1 MDASDDKN
9 RGIAS
14 KYGVQGFPTLK
25 AHVGTGPAIDYNQ
38 ARDAKSMKQ
47 FLLSKLPS
55 YVTRLTN
62 DKLGPWLEKNAALP
76 RALVLSKQGTV
87 SPTVKRFSALMN
99 GHMAFGSP
107 KKSEV
112 KAMAKKHDSSTKD
125 GSVVIVY
132 PAGQIE
138 EYKVFS
144 GNTKSFKEVQT
155 WLYGFTPGLEMD
167 AAEQLAKLKDHSCY
181 VENCEKKGLCVILIK
196 GEDDDDYN
204 KVHTI
209 LKEIEETADDA
220 SLFAFSQITASEG
233 ENFQWLTS
241 IFGSLDTYYSNIMVL
256 APQKKRYAHYVGS
269 VTSPAIKGFI
279 SGILSGNTRT
289 AGIASA
295 ELPKLATDTE
305 FCKPIPNPKN
315 PKSQAKPNNGPRAP
329 PKSGPGGGSQFIV
342 TIDSTNYQQVLYGNN
357 QPLIVEFYAPWCGHC
372 KNLAPEF
379 AKAATNLKGM
389 VLFGAVNCDED
400 SNKPLCGQFQVQGF
414 PTLKVFPHGRERK
427 QKNGPKDYQG
437 ARTASGLER
446 AATDT
451 LLRVKIPTLENEADY
466 GEFLVNA
473 SPMAKVLLFTG
484 KKKAPTLL

>member
-1 MDASDDKN
+1 MLLTTKN

-14 KYGVQGFPTLK
+14 RYGVQGFPTLK

-112 KAMAKKHDSSTKD
+112 KAMAKKHESSTKD

-132 PAGQIE
+132 PAGQTE

-167 AAEQLAKLKDHSCY
+167 AAEALAKLKDHSCY
-181 VENCEKKGLCVILIK
+181 VQNCEKKGLCVILIK

-233 ENFQWLTS
+233 ENFQWLTT
-241 IFGSLDTYYSNIMVL
+241 IFGSLDTYYSNIVVL

-269 VTSPAIKGFI
+269 VSSAAIKGFI
-279 SGILSGNTRT
+279 SGILTGKTRT
-289 AGIASA
+289 AAIAGDIPS
-295 ELPKLATDTE
+295 LSTDTE
-305 FCKPIPNPKN
+305 HCKPPK
-315 PKSQAKPNNGPRAP
+315 PKPKAKKTPQQQPGGGSSKAPR
-329 PKSGPGGGSQFIV
+329 SGPGGGSQFIV
-342 TIDSTNYQQVLYGNN
+342 TIDSENWQQVLFGND

-414 PTLKVFPHGRERK
+414 PTLKIFPHGRERK

-437 ARTASGLER
+437 ARTAAALER
-446 AATDT
+446 AAADT
-451 LLRVKIPTLENEADY
+451 LLAVKVPSMKESSDLE
-466 GEFLVNA
+466 EFMKDQSSAVR
-473 SPMAKVLLFTG
+473 VLLFSS
-484 KKKAPTLL
+484 KKKA